1 MNSPTRSTAFARGAL
16 CAPRRGEEA
25 PVPRRLRLLLAAV
38 CTGWG
43 VFIMSTTRS
52 AFATDGGVG
61 ARPLGALPVFN
72 KTKVK
77 WKGWGRKI
85 TLVLAVRRADQ
96 EGYPRLPGLM
106 GTLSRYLAAEMV
118 HRQLVVAPDADAD
131 AIRAH
136 PALARAPWPLEI
148 VPDSSL
154 LSQSVDHLEGLLP
167 ASERA
172 AAGGRGASYRAQMLL
187 KLAVARRVTTA
198 FYLVLDADVLCTR
211 KTGLR
216 DIIVG
221 GRGIYQAEELGTNTR
236 HRREWWDAAD
246 ALLDAKGCVTSQ
258 PQQRVIGVT
267 PALLSTEVSLSLIR
281 RLNASAGGGGGGWDV
296 SLFHELRERGRDWT
310 EYTLY
315 WTHACVSG
323 LAKTR
328 HVPSPRKLKLYDGD
342 SGFEW
347 NSWREWS
354 ATRAFAD
361 ESFVFSVLQSISGVD
376 PAWVSQ
382 QIAPFVD

>member
-1 MNSPTRSTAFARGAL
+1 M
-16 CAPRRGEEA
+16 
-25 PVPRRLRLLLAAV
+25 PRRLRLLLAAV

-154 LSQSVDHLEGLLP
+154 LAERRPPRRPP
-167 ASERA
+167 AGERA
-172 AAGGRGASYRAQMLL
+172 RGRRRPKSASYRAQMLL

-281 RLNASAGGGGGGWDV
+281 RLNGTAAGGGGGWDV

-310 EYTLY
+310 EYTLF
-315 WTHACVSG
+315 G
-323 LAKTR
+323 R
-328 HVPSPRKLKLYDGD
+328 
-342 SGFEW
+342 
-347 NSWREWS
+347 
-354 ATRAFAD
+354 TRA
-361 ESFVFSVLQSISGVD
+361 
-376 PAWVSQ
+376 
-382 QIAPFVD
+382 